1 MSTCNQKLN
10 LKNIVVRIKQRI
22 SKFKDFFSNY
32 LTYLANVILAF
43 LLLTLFYIFC
53 LRSVTLE
60 NKVLLATLWAL
71 LLYTWKTWQLKDITF
86 KHVSYTLRPVVVLDI
101 INLENSD
108 LIKDFQG
115 VGKVLPV
122 CAELHNI
129 GEGIATNIFV
139 GYSIFVKNSQGKKIQ
154 ITANNRGR
162 SLGSK
167 EKRCVELTVVEDGL
181 DLNEIALK
189 LKSGQTENRTITIY
203 YKDLGGNRYFTEM
216 QQNFHGTGWTFLWT
230 KEGSGMENSEIDNN
244 L

>member
-1 MSTCNQKLN
+1 MRTKQK
-10 LKNIVVRIKQRI
+10 I
-22 SKFKDFFSNY
+22 SKFKDLISNN
-32 LTYLANVILAF
+32 LNYLANAILVI

-53 LRSVTLE
+53 LKSVILE
-60 NKVLLATLWAL
+60 SKVLLATLWAL

-101 INLENSD
+101 INIENSD
-108 LIKDFQG
+108 LTIDYQG
-115 VGKVLPV
+115 LGKVLSV
-122 CAELHNI
+122 CAELRNI

-139 GYSIFVKNSQGKKIQ
+139 GYSIFVKNSQGKEIQ

-167 EKRCVELTVVEDGL
+167 EKRCVELTVIEDGL

-203 YKDLGGNRYFTEM
+203 YKDLEGNRYFTEM
-216 QQNFHGTGWTFLWT
+216 QQNFHGAGWTFLYT
-230 KEGSGMENSEIDNN
+230 KEGSGMENS
-244 L
+244 